1 MRSAKLAVSL
11 VCLVTAGI
19 GIGISIGFAWC
30 WLRQTGENPV
40 QRAEFLPFA
49 LAACATTLLAVVVTI
64 WAVKNRPNHSV
75 AHLAHVLEEQRVSKC
90 ELQALSSS
98 SPNRE
103 HQKLVSEINGLIST
117 VTETQNRLNYY
128 SAKVAHELRAP
139 LTLLQLHLDFTAKEL
154 DPRFVDV
161 MTTQIRRLT
170 EYVDTA
176 LYIARVADDKIRPD
190 KIRRK
195 IADVVREIAEFY
207 KLQAARQQRKLAV
220 DLLSDQEADL
230 DEKIFGLIL
239 HNLLSNAIAHGTGEI
254 RLRLHA
260 GDGTATLLVLNRVQI
275 KTYTEAGT
283 GIGLRTVA
291 VLAQAHNLGFRSR
304 RIFNN
309 YGAVMR
315 IATLAPVGETV
326 PKSQSKLSV

>member
-19 GIGISIGFAWC
+19 GIGISVGIAWC

-40 QRAEFLPFA
+40 QRAEFLPFS
-49 LAACATTLLAVVVTI
+49 LAVCATAVLTVAVAI

-75 AHLAHVLEEQRVSKC
+75 AHLAHVLEEQRVSKR
-90 ELQALSSS
+90 EFHGLSSS
-98 SPNRE
+98 SLNRD
-103 HQKLVSEINGLIST
+103 HQKLVSEINALISA
-117 VTETQNRLNYY
+117 VTETQSRLNRY

-139 LTLLQLHLDFTAKEL
+139 LTLLQLHLDFNAKEL

-176 LYIARVADDKIRPD
+176 LYIARVADHKIRPD
-190 KIRRK
+190 KSRRK
-195 IADVVREIAEFY
+195 IADVVREITEFY
-207 KLQAARQQRKLAV
+207 KLQAAKQQRKLAV
-220 DLLSDQEADL
+220 DLLTNQEADL

-260 GDGTATLLVLNRVQI
+260 GDGTATLFVLNRVQT
-275 KTYTEAGT
+275 KTYTGAGT

-291 VLAQAHNLGFRSR
+291 VLAQAHDLGFRSR
-304 RIFNN
+304 RIFNS
-309 YGAVMR
+309 YVAVMR

>member
-1 MRSAKLAVSL
+1 MRSVKLAVSL
-11 VCLVTAGI
+11 VCLVTAGLC
-19 GIGISIGFAWC
+19 IGISIGIAW
-30 WLRQTGENPV
+30 QTGENPV
-40 QRAEFLPFA
+40 QRAEFLPFS
-49 LAACATTLLAVVVTI
+49 LAACATALLAVVAAI
-64 WAVKNRPNHSV
+64 WAVKNRPDHSV
-75 AHLAHVLEEQRVSKC
+75 AHLAHVLEEQRVSKR
-90 ELQALSSS
+90 EFQALSSS
-98 SPNRE
+98 ILSRDQ
-103 HQKLVSEINGLIST
+103 QKLVSEINALISA
-117 VTETQNRLNYY
+117 VTETQSRLNHY

-176 LYIARVADDKIRPD
+176 LYIARVADHKIRPD
-190 KIRRK
+190 KSRRK
-195 IADVVREIAEFY
+195 IADLVREIAEFY

-220 DLLSDQEADL
+220 DLLTDQEADL
-230 DEKIFGLIL
+230 DERIFGLIL

-260 GDGTATLLVLNRVQI
+260 GDGTATLFVLNRVQT

-283 GIGLRTVA
+283 GIGLRTVS

-304 RIFNN
+304 RIFNG
-309 YGAVMR
+309 YAAVMR
-315 IATLAPVGETV
+315 IATLAPVGENV

>member
-1 MRSAKLAVSL
+1 MRSVKLAVSV

-19 GIGISIGFAWC
+19 GISIGIAWC
-30 WLRQTGENPV
+30 WLRQTGENPI
-40 QRAEFLPFA
+40 QRAEFLPFF
-49 LAACATTLLAVVVTI
+49 LAACATALLAVVVAI
-64 WAVKNRPNHSV
+64 WAIKNRPNHSV
-75 AHLAHVLEEQRVSKC
+75 AHLAHVLEEQRVSKR
-90 ELQALSSS
+90 EFHALSSS
-98 SPNRE
+98 SLNRD
-103 HQKLVSEINGLIST
+103 HQKLVSEINALISA
-117 VTETQNRLNYY
+117 VAETQSRLNHY

-170 EYVDTA
+170 EFVDTA
-176 LYIARVADDKIRPD
+176 LYIARVADNKIRPD
-190 KIRRK
+190 KSRRK
-195 IADVVREIAEFY
+195 IADLVREIAESY

-220 DLLSDQEADL
+220 DLLTDQEADL
-230 DEKIFGLIL
+230 DEKLFGLIL
-239 HNLLSNAIAHGTGEI
+239 HNLLSNAIAHGAGEI

-260 GDGTATLLVLNRVQI
+260 GDGTAALFVLNRVQT
-275 KTYTEAGT
+275 KTYAEAGT

-304 RIFNN
+304 RIFNS
-309 YGAVMR
+309 YVAVMR

>member
-1 MRSAKLAVSL
+1 
-11 VCLVTAGI
+11 VTAGI

-40 QRAEFLPFA
+40 QRAEFLPFY
-49 LAACATTLLAVVVTI
+49 LAAGLTALLAVVVAI
-64 WAVKNRPNHSV
+64 WGLKNRPNHSV
-75 AHLAHVLEEQRVSKC
+75 AHLAQALEEQRVSKC
-90 ELQALSSS
+90 EFQALSSS
-98 SPNRE
+98 SLNRD
-103 HQKLVSEINGLIST
+103 HQKLVSEINALISA
-117 VTETQNRLNYY
+117 VTETQSRLTHY

-139 LTLLQLHLDFTAKEL
+139 LTLLQLHLDFAAKEL
-154 DPRFVDV
+154 DPRFVEV

-176 LYIARVADDKIRPD
+176 LYIARVADHKIRPD
-190 KIRRK
+190 KSRRK
-195 IADVVREIAEFY
+195 IADVVREITEFY

-220 DLLSDQEADL
+220 DLLTNQEADL

-239 HNLLSNAIAHGTGEI
+239 HNLLSNAIAHGTAEV

-260 GDGTATLLVLNRVQI
+260 GDETATLFVLNRVQT

-291 VLAQAHNLGFRSR
+291 VLARAHNLGFCSR
-304 RIFNN
+304 RIFNS
-309 YGAVMR
+309 YVAVMR
-315 IATLAPVGETV
+315 IATIAPAGETV

>member
-230 DEKIFGLIL
+230 DEKIFFPTRSLTARERSACDCMPAMEPPL
-239 HNLLSNAIAHGTGEI
+239 CLSSTGC
-254 RLRLHA
+254 RLRPILKLER
-260 GDGTATLLVLNRVQI
+260 GSVYGRLL
-275 KTYTEAGT
+275 
-283 GIGLRTVA
+283 
-291 VLAQAHNLGFRSR
+291 F
-304 RIFNN
+304 
-309 YGAVMR
+309 
-315 IATLAPVGETV
+315 
-326 PKSQSKLSV
+326 

>member
-220 DLLSDQEADL
+220 DLLTDQEADL